1 MRSYT
6 LLFILILCAIY
17 PTLYYS
23 AVHYE
28 QKGKAL
34 LEKGRYQDALE
45 VFDLAI
51 QLKPRP
57 DAFAY
62 YGKGVALT
70 KLKKTDE
77 AKIAFDEAEKHKPN
91 AAEVYSHSISIPNEV
106 NPENIINIAPAAE
119 TNNLEATQKSDMKN
133 VDTDDVNYGNKKTG
147 E

>member
-1 MRSYT
+1 MRSYS

-34 LEKGRYQDALE
+34 LEQGRYQDALE

-51 QLKPRP
+51 RLKPRP

-77 AKIAFDEAEKHKPN
+77 AKIAFDEAKKHKPN
-91 AAEVYSHSISIPNEV
+91 AAEVYSHSISVPNEV
-106 NPENIINIAPAAE
+106 HTDIIIKNAPAAG
-119 TNNLEATQKSDMKN
+119 TNNLEATQKNLRLAALEQD
-133 VDTDDVNYGNKKTG
+133 
-147 E
+147 